1 MPKDM
6 ITTGEQAL
14 VTLYNRKPGETLH
27 YLHYNCFCEKIATN
41 TRFLYHLLWQLSNST
56 ASVYTYKYRS
66 GKDTA
71 VNFSHLNGDEKS
83 LTGL

>member
-14 VTLYNRKPGETLH
+14 VTLYNRKPGETLD
-27 YLHYNCFCEKIATN
+27 YLHYNCFCEKVATN
-41 TRFLYHLLWQLSNST
+41 TRFLHHLLWQLPNPT

-66 GKDTA
+66 EKDAA
-71 VNFSHLNGDEKS
+71 VNFSHLNGGGKS
-83 LTGL
+83 LKGL